1 MKAPKPTELDG
12 RTGEGGGQLVR
23 LAVTLASVTS
33 QPIRITHIRAIDWL
47 AKATGAEVEGLS
59 IGSQTLEFRP
69 SCGPSQLVERKI
81 KIVADSPAASALL
94 IFQAV
99 FPLLLFA
106 GDEKNQPIDLEI
118 SGGTN
123 VSWSLSYEYLD
134 QVLLPTL
141 EDRFGIKVERQLKQR
156 GWSLGS
162 MSRGNIHFRIQPLK
176 IGEQLRLKEP
186 SRTDP
191 NAKDF
196 EVKAIDV
203 SIVVPA
209 DMHELLTR
217 ALAKDLEM
225 LFPDAEINFK
235 VIDDSRNDARM
246 YVLLVAR
253 SETLRWGRDLLYA
266 AQRKGKSKSM
276 LSDSI
281 SRQVC
286 KELYEELSTGGVV
299 DEFLQDQLVVFQA
312 LADGKTSFPRSEI
325 PEGSPQ
331 TSSASSIVAEVE
343 DAMAELGLT
352 ERKERLRKDKTHQP
366 FGEGSGHTT
375 TARWVTA
382 ELLPTVKWFNK
393 GTICEGVGMKFD
405 KALN

>member
-1 MKAPKPTELDG
+1 MSSYRDTGLKAQHFT
-12 RTGEGGGQLVR
+12 
-23 LAVTLASVTS
+23 
-33 QPIRITHIRAIDWL
+33 AIKWL
-47 AKATGAEVEGLS
+47 AEATGAEVEGLS

-69 SCGPSQLVERKI
+69 SSAPSQLTERKI
-81 KIVADSPAASALL
+81 KIVADSPAASAML

-99 FPLLLFA
+99 FPFLLFA
-106 GDEKNQPIDLEI
+106 GDDKNQPIDLEI

-141 EDRFGIKVERQLKQR
+141 EDRFGIRVERQLKQR
-156 GWSLGS
+156 GWSMGA
-162 MSRGNIHFRIQPLK
+162 MSRGNVRLRIQPLRA
-176 IGEQLRLKEP
+176 GEPLRLREP

-196 EVKAIDV
+196 EVRAIDV
-203 SIVVPA
+203 SVVVPA
-209 DMHELLTR
+209 DMHEMLSR

-225 LFPDAEINFK
+225 LFPDAEVNF
-235 VIDDSRNDARM
+235 VVMDDSRHEARM

-266 AQRKGKSKSM
+266 AQRKGKSKSA

-286 KELYEELSTGGVV
+286 KELYEEISTGGVV

-325 PEGSPQ
+325 PDGSAHA
-331 TSSASSIVAEVE
+331 SSASSIVAEVE
-343 DAMAELGLT
+343 EAMAGLGLA
-352 ERKERLRKDKTHQP
+352 EKKERLRKDKTHQP
-366 FGEGSGHTT
+366 FGEGSTHTT

-393 GTICEGVGMKFD
+393 GTICEGVGMRFEEASNQGK
-405 KALN
+405 